1 VVAKI
6 HVGATLVP
14 HFRDFLPGWV
24 ARQEWY
30 RGSGT
35 PSLRPIGFFRFEDPG
50 GQVGIETHLVSDGTD
65 IYQIPMTYRGAPI
78 PLADAEPGLIATAE
92 HSVLGTRWIYD
103 GTIDPV
109 WRQEL
114 LRLVQTG
121 GVSDPS
127 AKRGV
132 ASAEA
137 RGHPLGT
144 ITPETATIDLRRLL
158 AQATATT
165 DAARE
170 TAAAGAAEDTT
181 PAGATEEAVTA
192 DVAGEVVG
200 TWFPDGPESPSATGL
215 LALVRS
221 PQLRTRP
228 RPANPTGPLP
238 SIQTRR
244 ANRRDPEELGS
255 AANHNSP

>member
-35 PSLRPIGFFRFEDPG
+35 PSLRPIGFFRFEDPA
-50 GQVGIETHLVSDGTD
+50 GQVGIETHLVTDGTD
-65 IYQIPMTYRGAPI
+65 VYQIPMTYRGV
-78 PLADAEPGLIATAE
+78 PLALADGAPGLIATAE

-103 GTIDPV
+103 GTVDPV

-121 GVSDPS
+121 GASDPS

-137 RGHPLGT
+137 RGRLLGT
-144 ITPETATIDLRRLL
+144 IAPETATIDLRRLL
-158 AQATATT
+158 TPDPAATA
-165 DAARE
+165 
-170 TAAAGAAEDTT
+170 
-181 PAGATEEAVTA
+181 A
-192 DVAGEVVG
+192 DVAGKCAIADVAGRAATSDVIGEVVG
-200 TWFPDGPESPSATGL
+200 TWFPGGPESPAVTGL
-215 LALVRS
+215 LAVVRS
-221 PQLRTRP
+221 PPHR
-228 RPANPTGPLP
+228 
-238 SIQTRR
+238 
-244 ANRRDPEELGS
+244 
-255 AANHNSP
+255 NSPRSADEGARQPNLAAPPTTPSRGTEIKPTAGSPASARR